1 MLLLNKKNIFMFYL
15 LYNWALDIF
24 PKFFR
29 TQSRVQLFDNRG
41 CNSSTIVGATPRQP
55 RGKRPRL
62 RRHPLPAAV
71 LRGGG
76 GDFTKTVV
84 TPLCRTA
91 TYFLNFLDSI
101 VLSFLNLVIVV
112 VSCPSSVFSRISSQ
126 CLTVS

>member
-29 TQSRVQLFDNRG
+29 TQSRVQLLDNHVENALG
-41 CNSSTIVGATPRQP
+41 YAVI
-55 RGKRPRL
+55 L
-62 RRHPLPAAV
+62 FLLPFFVA
-71 LRGGG
+71 G